1 MQEKNYRLIE
11 MNAFIKFAFGFT
23 SIVLTAIFSG
33 CTNFSQSSELKNS
46 NIIISPTVKV
56 QTEPQLNDDD
66 KTQIV
71 VEILK
76 QENLRDAKERKKNAQ
91 NIIYVEGQLPAKQI
105 PQIEGIEV
113 KFIPSFM
120 EAKKESEI
128 VYYEFRDFETKNSKI
143 VIPVIWNKR
152 DSSSGHSAIIEYE
165 CEKISG
171 KWKVEGKVTGASVS
185 ESH

>member
-1 MQEKNYRLIE
+1 
-11 MNAFIKFAFGFT
+11 MNVFIKFVCGFA
-23 SIVLTAIFSG
+23 SIVLTVILLG
-33 CTNFSQSSELKNS
+33 CTNSSQSSEFKNL
-46 NIIISPTVKV
+46 NTLVSPTVKA
-56 QTEPQLNDDD
+56 QTKPQLSDDD
-66 KTQIV
+66 KTQII

-91 NIIYVEGQLPAKQI
+91 NIIYIEGQLPVKQT
-105 PQIEGIEV
+105 PQIEGVEV

-128 VYYEFRDFETKNSKI
+128 VYYEFRDFETKDSKV

-152 DSSSGHSAIIEYE
+152 DSASGHQAIIEYE
-165 CEKISG
+165 CQKMSG
-171 KWKVEGKVTGASVS
+171 KWNVEGKVTGASVS